1 MGSLSRAT
9 IVEAVEL
16 ARIYPAGDSKLMA
29 LKGIGFKV
37 AAGEFVS
44 IMGPSGSGKSTI
56 LNLLGCLDRPTTG
69 ALRICGTDTREL
81 SDVELSRIRNR
92 LLGFVFQSFNLLA
105 NSTLLANVT
114 LPLVY
119 ARTGSAE
126 RTRRGLAVLR
136 AVGLES
142 RSGAR
147 PTQLSGGQC
156 QRVAIARS
164 LINRPRLLLADE
176 PTGNLDSK
184 TGMEIMRLLR
194 TIHAFGVT
202 IVMVTH
208 DTKLARYTERIL
220 NIRDGELVSDER
232 IEPEALPPGELEL
245 GEIYPPGSLDG
256 EAAA

>member
-1 MGSLSRAT
+1 MSRAT
-9 IVEAVEL
+9 IVEAVSLER
-16 ARIYPAGDSKLMA
+16 AYPAGDQKLMA
-29 LKGIGFKV
+29 LKGIAFAVKS
-37 AAGEFVS
+37 GEFVS

-56 LNLLGCLDRPTTG
+56 LNLLGCLDRPTAG

-92 LLGFVFQSFNLLA
+92 MLGFVFQSFNLLMT
-105 NSTLLANVT
+105 STLLANVT

-119 ARTGSAE
+119 ARTPAAE
-126 RTRRGLAVLR
+126 RTRRGLSVLR
-136 AVGLES
+136 AVGLEA
-142 RSGAR
+142 RAGAR

-194 TIHAFGVT
+194 AIHAFGVT

-208 DTKLARYTERIL
+208 DLKLAGYTERIL
-220 NIRDGELVSDER
+220 TIRDGELVSDER
-232 IEPEALPPGELEL
+232 VAPEALPPGEIALE
-245 GEIYPPGSLDG
+245 EIYPPGSLAA
-256 EAAA
+256 EAVARA